1 MAVTSQ
7 TLELVKQFFPTLKIA
22 IEPCIEVRS
31 LPGDAAHIAVYA
43 KRDIAEGE
51 LLACIPK
58 DAVLST
64 VNTAAA
70 DILQSSNLRGGL
82 ALIFAVL
89 YEIHV
94 MGAGSRW

>member
-1 MAVTSQ
+1 MAVTSSK
-7 TLELVKQFFPTLKIA
+7 LDLVEEFFATLKIA
-22 IEPCIEVRS
+22 TEPCIEVRQV
-31 LPGDAAHIAVYA
+31 PGDAAHIAVYA
-43 KRDIAEGE
+43 NRNIAEGE

-70 DILQSSNLRGGL
+70 DILRSSNLRGGL
-82 ALIFAVL
+82 ALILAVL

-94 MGAGSRW
+94 VGSRSRW

>member
-1 MAVTSQ
+1 MAATVPKVN
-7 TLELVKQFFPTLKIA
+7 LVKQFFATLKIA
-22 IEPCIEVRS
+22 IEPCVEVRQV
-31 LPGDAAHIAVYA
+31 PADAAQIAVYA
-43 KRDIAEGE
+43 NRNIAEGQ

-70 DILQSSNLRGGL
+70 DILRSSDLRGGL

-94 MGAGSRW
+94 MGSSSRW